1 MGQFVVEN
9 AHLSTDRKKYGDN
22 YDHVFNRDKC
32 QCEEC
37 LTVNHM
43 ATKCV
48 FCFSKKS
55 ECACK
60 KPNPKTPDSLE
71 QSP

>member
-9 AHLSTDRKKYGDN
+9 AHLSTDMKKYGDN

-37 LTVNHM
+37 L
-43 ATKCV
+43 KD
-48 FCFSKKS
+48 
-55 ECACK
+55 
-60 KPNPKTPDSLE
+60 KPNPENPVSLE
-71 QSP
+71 